1 MIDFSKCPCIYWSD
15 STKISYLQRRIIV
28 YSIMY
33 YENNESCVSDA
44 YYDSISHQLAEM
56 MQTVPF
62 EELRKSMYYYAMY
75 DFDGSTGFDIPSRLT
90 KYDREYLGHIAATVR
105 QNWKHQT
112 TFKERRR
119 QLKNEKPVFKAVR
132 K

>member
-33 YENNESCVSDA
+33 YEYDDSCVTDA
-44 YYDSISHQLAEM
+44 FYDSISRQLVEL
-56 MQTVPF
+56 QKSCSF
-62 EELRKSMYYYAMY
+62 EEFRKSTYYYAMY

-90 KYDREYLGHIAATVR
+90 KYDREYLTQVANHVYRLWEGKGK
-105 QNWKHQT
+105 QK
-112 TFKERRR
+112 
-119 QLKNEKPVFKAVR
+119 
-132 K
+132 